1 VTNILL
7 LFAEVKETFFP
18 DWDPTNLWKVQ
29 LKSQLSDWYLGNAYV
44 NRTTKTIEIDE
55 LFTPQDDDLMRCL
68 LLHQLCHVIGGDE
81 HGRKWAASF
90 LQVARLADLRGQ
102 KSLADLIW
110 ADAGASW
117 DTKEPNIN
125 PILQNMQAA
134 LAERP
139 DETAANIIDAAAR
152 AMGISG
158 LDLLIKHPLVET
170 YFYSL
175 KQALAE
181 KGQGAADWQDGKCS
195 GEQTT
200 HGGGFAC
207 ADCRCVRHPL
217 AD

>member
-1 VTNILL
+1 MLL

-18 DWDPTNLWKVQ
+18 DWNPANLWSVQ
-29 LKSQLSDWYLGNAYV
+29 LKSPLSDWYLGNAYV
-44 NRTTKTIEIDE
+44 NRATKTIEIDE
-55 LFTPQDDDLMRCL
+55 LFAPQDDDLMRCL
-68 LLHQLCHVIGGDE
+68 ILHQLCHVIGGDE

-90 LQVARLADLRGQ
+90 LQVAKRADLRGQ

-125 PILQNMQAA
+125 PILQNVQAA

-158 LDLLIKHPLVET
+158 KDLMIRHPLVET
-170 YFYSL
+170 YFYNF
-175 KQALAE
+175 KQALEE
-181 KGQGAADWQDGKCS
+181 KGQSTAGWQDGNYS
-195 GEQTT
+195 
-200 HGGGFAC
+200 
-207 ADCRCVRHPL
+207 R
-217 AD
+217 

>member
-1 VTNILL
+1 
-7 LFAEVKETFFP
+7 
-18 DWDPTNLWKVQ
+18 VQ
-29 LKSQLSDWYLGNAYV
+29 LKSPLSDWYLGNAYV
-44 NRTTKTIEIDE
+44 NRATKTIEIDE
-55 LFTPQDDDLMRCL
+55 LFAPQDDDLMRCL
-68 LLHQLCHVIGGDE
+68 ILHQLCHVIGGDE

-90 LQVARLADLRGQ
+90 LQVAKRADLRGQ

-158 LDLLIKHPLVET
+158 KDLLIRHPLVET
-170 YFYSL
+170 YFYNF
-175 KQALAE
+175 KQALEE
-181 KGQGAADWQDGKCS
+181 KGQSTAGWQDGNYS
-195 GEQTT
+195 
-200 HGGGFAC
+200 
-207 ADCRCVRHPL
+207 R
-217 AD
+217 

>member
-1 VTNILL
+1 MKNMLL

-18 DWDPTNLWKVQ
+18 DWDPANLWSVQ
-29 LKSQLSDWYLGNAYV
+29 LKSPLSDWYLGNAYV
-44 NRTTKTIEIDE
+44 NRATKTIEIDE
-55 LFTPQDDDLMRCL
+55 LFAPQDDDLMRCL
-68 LLHQLCHVIGGDE
+68 ILHQLCHVIGGDE

-90 LQVARLADLRGQ
+90 LQVAKRADLRGQ

-158 LDLLIKHPLVET
+158 KDLLIRHPLVET
-170 YFYSL
+170 YFYNF
-175 KQALAE
+175 KQALEE
-181 KGQGAADWQDGKCS
+181 KGQSTAGWQDGNYS
-195 GEQTT
+195 
-200 HGGGFAC
+200 
-207 ADCRCVRHPL
+207 R
-217 AD
+217 